1 MTNSKAIQFFNSLRP
16 VTIGFDNVF
25 DHFEHMLDTDI
36 NGMARVNVPNYPPYN
51 IVKTGQFTYDIELAL
66 AGYSKS
72 DVAVDYA
79 DNQLTIKSVKDE
91 QTKEVEENEG
101 MLHKGIAK
109 RFFSKSFTIADDVEV
124 KGAELKDGLLKVR
137 LEKIV
142 PEGKKP
148 RTIKIK

>member
-25 DHFEHMLDTDI
+25 DHFEHMLDTDM
-36 NGMARVNVPNYPPYN
+36 GLRVPNYQPYN

-79 DNQLTIKSVKDE
+79 DNQLTIKSIHKDE
-91 QTKEVEENEG
+91 DEG
-101 MLHKGIAK
+101 ETIHRGIAK
-109 RFFSKSFTIADDVEV
+109 RHFTRTFTIADDVEV
-124 KGAELKDGLLKVR
+124 KGAEMADGMLKVA

-148 RTIKIK
+148 RTIEIS